1 MTTAVQQLDALL
13 ERHRDGGRIE
23 YSDLIALRAAL
34 YVPAPVQE
42 PIKPPGMAVQA
53 LAGEIIEALLADE
66 KDGGYDLTAGLFG
79 AAFSKLVRRW
89 AVAEWNAPQ
98 AQQPAQQEPVTE
110 IISVDEYGPLLRW
123 NTHWTKFPTGTKLFT
138 APQAQQ
144 PAPEH
149 AAELE
154 PTQRAQAAAVRTLE
168 YLGYTYHDSLLW
180 KPPLGKPQPAPMQGP
195 PDITHP
201 AINDMCWKVIETLP
215 DGMSAAYFN
224 YLKPAIYDGLK
235 VYHAE
240 LVKCQK
246 AGLK

>member
-1 MTTAVQQLDALL
+1 MKDQIVELAIQAMAESCAHFGEDIPTQAEHDEL
-13 ERHRDGGRIE
+13 
-23 YSDLIALRAAL
+23 YSDEESKWFFKRFAELVRNEAQQ
-34 YVPAPVQE
+34 PAPVQE

-144 PAPEH
+144 PAPPADVPLLSLVEI
-149 AAELE
+149 ADITAPWSRVRSDYTIGIARCVE
-154 PTQRAQAAAVRTLE
+154 QAVR
-168 YLGYTYHDSLLW
+168 
-180 KPPLGKPQPAPMQGP
+180 
-195 PDITHP
+195 
-201 AINDMCWKVIETLP
+201 
-215 DGMSAAYFN
+215 
-224 YLKPAIYDGLK
+224 
-235 VYHAE
+235 
-240 LVKCQK
+240 QK